1 MRKHVLLLLTNNF
14 TLQDIAAIEARN
26 NRLERQARHN
36 AALMVSLE
44 RLLDRLVLPE
54 QTERILTTSTFNYG
68 MCVPSPPQCTPRMI
82 IACQSTMHRGTGLE
96 GCIMGATDVKQR

>member
-1 MRKHVLLLLTNNF
+1 MLTSEF

-54 QTERILTTSTFNYG
+54 QTERILASSTFNYG
-68 MCVPSPPQCTPRMI
+68 MCVLSPLQCTPRTI
-82 IACQSTMHRGTGLE
+82 IACRSNIHLDTGL
-96 GCIMGATDVKQR
+96 GGSIVGATDLKQR